1 MSAAEVDVIRWG
13 AERVRIG
20 PWRGDARVAH
30 LAPVADAPLPSVA
43 FVRRCCRELASRGFQ
58 GVVTGA
64 LAPAEQRSFLAAGF
78 QVEQELH
85 LLAHDM
91 QRLPPRPPAGP
102 ARLRRARNDDRDGVL
117 RVDGQA
123 FPPFWRLDQHG
134 LDEALG
140 ATPAA
145 RFRVI
150 DAGGVL
156 AYAVTGRAGR
166 RGFLQRL
173 AVEPGHHRLGL
184 GRALV
189 IDGLHWLRR
198 WRVDRSVVN
207 TQIGNEPALALYES
221 LGFRLQTDGLSVLS
235 AGLTETGDGPPPAPV
250 WP

>member
-1 MSAAEVDVIRWG
+1 M
-13 AERVRIG
+13 
-20 PWRGDARVAH
+20 
-30 LAPVADAPLPSVA
+30 
-43 FVRRCCRELASRGFQ
+43 
-58 GVVTGA
+58 TGA

-91 QRLPPRPPAGP
+91 HLLPRRPPAGP
-102 ARLRRARNDDRDGVL
+102 SGLRRARADDRAAVL
-117 RVDGQA
+117 RVDSEA
-123 FPPFWRLDQHG
+123 FPPFWRLDQLG
-134 LDEALG
+134 LDEALR
-140 ATPAA
+140 ATPAS

-150 DAGGVL
+150 DTGGVL

-173 AVEPGHHRLGL
+173 AVEPSHHRLGL

-221 LGFRLQTDGLSVLS
+221 LGFQLQSDGLSVLS
-235 AGLTETGDGPPPAPV
+235 TGLTEAGDGPTSAPA